1 MTRWL
6 VTQEEMDSATPGS
19 LEARFISF
27 VMTHH
32 LPIEPGSPQILWEA
46 QAPSKPPTSW
56 WQPALAWLLPRM
68 QEGDTRERKE

>member
-32 LPIEPGSPQILWEA
+32 LPMEPGVWQEETPQG
-46 QAPSKPPTSW
+46 PSKPTTSW

-68 QEGDTRERKE
+68 QDGEVR

>member
-32 LPIEPGSPQILWEA
+32 LPMEPADPQIFWET
-46 QAPSKPPTSW
+46 QAPSKPKASW
-56 WQPALAWLLPRM
+56 WQPALAWLLPRA
-68 QEGDTRERKE
+68 QEGEVR

>member
-6 VTQEEMDSATPGS
+6 VTQEELNTATPGS

-32 LPIEPGSPQILWEA
+32 LPIEPETPWSMEA
-46 QAPSKPPTSW
+46 VAPSRPITSW
-56 WQPALAWLLPRM
+56 WQPALAWLLPRA
-68 QEGDTRERKE
+68 QDGEVR